1 MDILHIS
8 ESWRNY
14 MNHSTYVNHSSSIW
28 NCNTNFFVM
37 GEGRKGDSQGRLK
50 RREGKE
56 GEWSCVQFEFTF
68 FSTVLKMFE
77 GFMIK
82 FVTFNLPVQPAES
95 FPGFP
100 AIWRFNVFML

>member
-1 MDILHIS
+1 
-8 ESWRNY
+8 

-100 AIWRFNVFML
+100 AIWRFNVFMS

>member
-1 MDILHIS
+1 
-8 ESWRNY
+8 
-14 MNHSTYVNHSSSIW
+14 
-28 NCNTNFFVM
+28 M

-50 RREGKE
+50 RREGEEGEE
-56 GEWSCVQFEFTF
+56 GEWSCVQFESTF
-68 FSTVLKMFE
+68 FSTMLKIFE